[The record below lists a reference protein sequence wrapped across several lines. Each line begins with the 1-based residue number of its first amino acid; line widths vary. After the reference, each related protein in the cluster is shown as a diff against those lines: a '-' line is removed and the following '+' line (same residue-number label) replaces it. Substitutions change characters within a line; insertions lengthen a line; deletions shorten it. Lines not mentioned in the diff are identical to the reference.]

1 MSMLSTPG
9 RGLVLLGLVVAL
21 LPVLTGC
28 GSRPAVIVNGTKIT
42 EAELN
47 KRLRQQAGKQVLAS
61 LIETQ
66 IIRDAFKKAGLQV
79 TQDDINQAIAESFG
93 SMEAFQQRAAQA
105 GINPDE
111 FTKEVLEPR
120 IMLEK
125 LATKDVKYTDADVR
139 EYYAKH
145 KEEYD
150 VSQKVSFR
158 LIAVPDKATADKVV
172 AALKGGADFAAVVK
186 QYSTDPGTRETGGL
200 VPPTDPK
207 TLRPPLGDILSS
219 LKEGQYSQPTQAG
232 SEWLVV
238 KLEKQQ
244 PAEKRTYE
252 QVKTE
257 VLRDFLRSK
266 LTPEAIMTLRSKLRQ
281 EAKVNVV
288 SPEFQ
293 SLNEEFR
300 PTPVPEFGPGGGQ
313 QSPAASGAPGAAAPA
328 PPGAPPASA
337 PATSAPPGG

>member
-1 MSMLSTPG
+1 M
-9 RGLVLLGLVVAL
+9 
-21 LPVLTGC
+21 GC
-28 GSRPAVIVNGTKIT
+28 GSRPAVIVNGAKIT

-66 IIRDAFKKAGLQV
+66 IIRDAFKKQGLQI
-79 TQDDINQAIAESFG
+79 TQDDINQAITEGFG
-93 SMEAFQQRAAQA
+93 STEVFQQRAAQA

-125 LATKDVKYTDADVR
+125 LATKDLKYTDADVQQFY
-139 EYYAKH
+139 EKH
-145 KEEYD
+145 QDDYN
-150 VSQKVSFR
+150 VSQKVAFR
-158 LIAVPDKATADKVV
+158 LIAVPDKATADKVT

-207 TLRPPLGDILSS
+207 ALRPPLGDIING
-219 LKEGQYSQPTQAG
+219 LKEGQYSEPKQAG
-232 SEWLVV
+232 SEWLIV
-238 KLEKQQ
+238 KLEKRQA
-244 PAEKRTYE
+244 AEKRTFD
-252 QVKTE
+252 QVKTQ
-257 VLRDFLRSK
+257 VLRDYLRSK
-266 LTPEAIMTLRSKLRQ
+266 LTPDAIMALRNKLRQ

-300 PTPVPEFGPGGGQ
+300 PTPVPEFGAGGGQ
-313 QSPAASGAPGAAAPA
+313 PPAAPGQPGAATPPAPTPA
-328 PPGAPPASA
+328 PPAAAPPAA
-337 PATSAPPGG
+337 PAAPAAPGG

>member
-28 GSRPAVIVNGTKIT
+28 GSRPAVIVNGTKIS

-47 KRLRQQAGKQVLAS
+47 KRLREQAGKQVLAS

-66 IIRDAFKKAGLQV
+66 IIRDAFKKAGLQI
-79 TQDDINQAIAESFG
+79 TQDDINQAIVEGFG
-93 SMEAFQQRAAQA
+93 STEAFQQRAAQA

-125 LATKDVKYTDADVR
+125 LATKDVKYTDADVQ

-145 KEEYD
+145 KEQYD

-158 LIAVPDKATADKVV
+158 LIAVPDKATADKVM

-244 PAEKRTYE
+244 PAEKRTYD

-300 PTPVPEFGPGGGQ
+300 PTQVPEFGPEGA
-313 QSPAASGAPGAAAPA
+313 QSSAAPGAPA
-328 PPGAPPASA
+328 ASA
-337 PATSAPPGG
+337 PATSATPPAPAPASPAPPGG